1 MIHKDE
7 FPNFDLFSN
16 NPNYLDN
23 FQLPKEIVRYFKV
36 KNFGN
41 LPIKFERMSI
51 EQNGCRGF
59 GFEIRNCHSFSLNP
73 NSHHIV
79 EIAFSLDYSQKQAH
93 KILYLITKKEIINF
107 NLQVDL
113 PFLANYTPKNKSD
126 HNFFEGKMI
135 ESVSLLMIIFF
146 IISLIKS
153 LKYKSFIK
161 KKARGEWKLVE
172 ASDIFE
178 LRDQNS
184 VFSFENDI
192 YELRKLRQ
200 AVKQT
205 SNYTYSLLFEPTQ
218 SYEGQNILESGDNIS
233 IEKKLYEA
241 RNSMQ
246 EQGNQG
252 KQILEDSEKLKE
264 IGVEE
269 DKRNEKNKN
278 KKEEK
283 SKKSKIQEKK
293 KNVKKECSVKPKK
306 TKKEEEIKEKKE
318 VLISKND
325 ENLDKTNET
334 LHERIYLLS
343 FLFYLK

>member
-1 MIHKDE
+1 MIHKNE

-16 NPNYLDN
+16 NLNYLDD
-23 FQLPKEIVRYFKV
+23 FLLPKEIVRYFKV
-36 KNFGN
+36 KNVGN

-73 NSHHIV
+73 NGHHII

-93 KILYLITKKEIINF
+93 KILYLSTKKEILHF
-107 NLQVDL
+107 HLHVDL
-113 PFLANYTPKNKSD
+113 PFLANYTPKNKSH
-126 HNFFEGKMI
+126 HNIFEGKMI
-135 ESVSLLMIIFF
+135 EGVSLLMFIFF
-146 IISLIKS
+146 IISLMKS

-205 SNYTYSLLFEPTQ
+205 SNYTYSLLFEPIQ
-218 SYEGQNILESGDNIS
+218 SYEGQNILESGDNLS
-233 IEKKLYEA
+233 IEKKLLEA
-241 RNSMQ
+241 RNNLQ

-252 KQILEDSEKLKE
+252 KQIIEDSEKLKE
-264 IGVEE
+264 IGGEE
-269 DKRNEKNKN
+269 DKRNERNKN

-283 SKKSKIQEKK
+283 SKKNKTQEKK
-293 KNVKKECSVKPKK
+293 KNVKKENVKPKK
-306 TKKEEEIKEKKE
+306 NKKEEEIQEKKE
-318 VLISKND
+318 FLLSKND
-325 ENLDKTNET
+325 ENLEKTKETIDK
-334 LHERIYLLS
+334 RI
-343 FLFYLK
+343 FFII